1 MSNYYCRCPFCEKRI
16 EGGSLA
22 PVHCPS
28 CNNNLRDSNA
38 LLRARFKQSWWFKVL
53 AILCGLVILFQIGVW
68 VWSSMDLKL
77 VLVLVFIFVVAMG
90 GYWLNKRQMTKQ
102 WPFN

>member
-1 MSNYYCRCPFCEKRI
+1 MNDYHFLCPFCQKRI

-28 CNNNLRDSNA
+28 CNKNLRDSNA
-38 LLRARFKQSWWFKVL
+38 LLLARFKQSWWFKVS

-68 VWSSMDLKL
+68 VWSSIALKL
-77 VLVLVFIFVVAMG
+77 FLFFILVVAIG
-90 GYWLNKRQMTKQ
+90 GYWLNKRQKTKQ

>member
-1 MSNYYCRCPFCEKRI
+1 MNNHNFLCPFCQKRI

-28 CNNNLRDSNA
+28 CNKNLRDSNA
-38 LLRARFKQSWWFKVL
+38 LLLARFKQSWWFKVP

-68 VWSSMDLKL
+68 VWSSIALK
-77 VLVLVFIFVVAMG
+77 LVLVFIFVVAIG
-90 GYWLNKRQMTKQ
+90 GYWLKNKQKTEK
-102 WPFN
+102 